1 MNNVALFKKIILCAR
16 NYDYKFD
23 KVYVIDV
30 NSLIKI

>member
-1 MNNVALFKKIILCAR
+1 MNNVALFKKILCAR